1 MLTVIVWMFI
11 SIAVIGESDERKLAF
26 GYKLVVLYLKI

>member
-11 SIAVIGESDERKLAF
+11 SIAVIGKSDEGKLAF
-26 GYKLVVLYLKI
+26 GYKLVVFYLPI

>member
-11 SIAVIGESDERKLAF
+11 SIAVIGESDEKRLAF
-26 GYKLVVLYLKI
+26 GYKLVILYFPI

>member
-26 GYKLVVLYLKI
+26 GYKLVILYLPI

>member
-1 MLTVIVWMFI
+1 MLTVII

-26 GYKLVVLYLKI
+26 GYKLVILYLQI